1 MRTKDT
7 RSATQAISDAY
18 YEALVGIFS
27 LRLPDVKEI
36 VLRAA
41 PTVVLKSSY
50 PGEDILLDTKVIL
63 SALSTHGDQIR
74 HSVTQLNRIFV
85 AAMWDTLTAHENYDA
100 IATKP
105 EIQFFRHIRNA
116 CAHGG
121 RFNFQSLPYPAR
133 WRERSLTIEHRGVEV
148 FPGFLKD
155 GDLLLLFADIGC
167 TYFEDTP
174 PPGHVPYNPET

>member
-36 VLRAA
+36 VLRTA

-50 PGEDILLDTKVIL
+50 PGQDILLDTNGIL
-63 SALSTHGDQIR
+63 ADLSTQGDQIR

-85 AAMWDTLTAHENYDA
+85 AAMWDTLTVHENYEA

-105 EIQFFRHIRNA
+105 EIQFFPDFLQGRRPTPAIRRHWLHLLRRCTGA
-116 CAHGG
+116 RLCA
-121 RFNFQSLPYPAR
+121 
-133 WRERSLTIEHRGVEV
+133 V
-148 FPGFLKD
+148 
-155 GDLLLLFADIGC
+155 
-167 TYFEDTP
+167 
-174 PPGHVPYNPET
+174 